1 MIDLSNISRHIALTP
16 SLVQTNLIRK
26 LILIKYESKIDS
38 KKILKKKGRFFVDY
52 CYSFNKC
59 LLFMLI
65 QMLLLGSVKAFYL
78 KLLILA
84 FYYHVVR
91 YIYIY

>member
-38 KKILKKKGRFFVDY
+38 KFFFKKRNILGW
-52 CYSFNKC
+52 
-59 LLFMLI
+59 LLVFI
-65 QMLLLGSVKAFYL
+65 Q
-78 KLLILA
+78 
-84 FYYHVVR
+84 
-91 YIYIY
+91 